1 MATGPPLNTAS
12 SNAPSQSSSSLVDD
26 NPCWGGPTLDRHNL
40 DYLLRVLGSSTS
52 NITAASCSVVEPSS
66 FSPETRLQR
75 VIDRVIL
82 YQDTNYIV
90 VSKPPVMSWP
100 STRSTYHGSVIMGE
114 THPPPQHV
122 PPQTYMGKKAARDA
136 ERRALAMQHNQG
148 RIIIKGK

>member
-1 MATGPPLNTAS
+1 MHHHNHRPL
-12 SNAPSQSSSSLVDD
+12 PSWTTIHAGAV
-26 NPCWGGPTLDRHNL
+26 RR

-66 FSPETRLQR
+66 FSPETLLQR

-100 STRSTYHGSVIMGE
+100 STTWSTYHGSVIMGE